1 MAKPNL
7 THRPRTVELSP
18 RYPITLGYEGGKMP
32 EHVEASELVFQKR
45 DYRRLEPVTV
55 EKLHSR

>member
-1 MAKPNL
+1 MAFA
-7 THRPRTVELSP
+7 
-18 RYPITLGYEGGKMP
+18 YPITLGYEGRKMP